1 MREDG
6 GLERL
11 EATVHGEVQGVG
23 FRYFVR
29 REANRLGLNG
39 WVANRPDGSVAVVVE
54 GPARSLDDLLRALER
69 GPPAARVVR
78 VNAQRE
84 HARGSFDRF
93 EVRAM
98 AHSGD

>member
-1 MREDG
+1 MTKDG
-6 GLERL
+6 GPQRL
-11 EATVHGEVQGVG
+11 EATVHGVVQGVG

-29 REANRLGLNG
+29 REANRLGLKG

-54 GPARSLDDLLRALER
+54 GPAGSLDDLLRALER
-69 GPPAARVVR
+69 GPPAARVAR
-78 VNAQRE
+78 VDAQRE
-84 HARGSFDRF
+84 RARGSFDAF

>member
-1 MREDG
+1 VTQGD

-11 EATVHGEVQGVG
+11 EATVHGVVQGVG
-23 FRYFVR
+23 FRFFVR
-29 REANRLGLNG
+29 REAARLGLKG

-78 VNAQRE
+78 VDAQRE
-84 HARGSFDRF
+84 PTSGSFEGF